1 MHGRSPRLQSQTLMH
16 PETIRVVVPT
26 GANSMLLRVP
36 SLARHWM
43 QLELELLIYLG
54 PATGQ
59 RRMESNEKR
68 VVRERRGHG
77 FSGPEFPRENDFS
90 VRRFDLNRRNRDRCP
105 GRTLQSCTGSD

>member
-1 MHGRSPRLQSQTLMH
+1 MH

-68 VVRERRGHG
+68 VVEWMPCIFVRERRGHG